1 MCSSCGKKYDRVA
14 NIPKKVITPNTPDE
28 YLNQELN
35 KWNGGPQP
43 TPTPEEDW
51 YNNLD
56 TYHITED

>member
-1 MCSSCGKKYDRVA
+1 MCNCKKKSDRTA
-14 NIPKKVITPNTPDE
+14 NIPKPIPPPVVVT
-28 YLNQELN
+28 
-35 KWNGGPQP
+35 PQP